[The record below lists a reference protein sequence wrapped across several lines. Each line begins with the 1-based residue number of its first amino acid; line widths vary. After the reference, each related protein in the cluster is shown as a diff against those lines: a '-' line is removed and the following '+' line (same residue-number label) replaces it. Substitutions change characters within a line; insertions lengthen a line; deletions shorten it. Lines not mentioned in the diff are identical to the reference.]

1 MCRVAVLATGGSTAT
16 RTDRSRT
23 AVARASEQELLGD
36 LPLAPGIAVDA
47 EDVFYV
53 GSHATTLE
61 HLQGAAVRVDE
72 HLRDDVVDI
81 VITHG
86 TDTTEET
93 AIFPDLVLADR
104 RLIVLTGAQRPAD
117 TPGSDGPRDL
127 ADAITVVAHSATRGP
142 VALIVFDGAVLPARG
157 TAESQTLGRTDDR
170 RMWSEHGHGL
180 VDADP
185 GLRPCAVG
193 GNGLRQRGASRR
205 RLPGRRHCHSR
216 VIRSTSRQGV
226 VLDTATALWTTL
238 LSRSEVPVDPLL
250 GLPARLH
257 RPPSCRAVS

>member
-1 MCRVAVLATGGSTAT
+1 MCRVAVLVTGGTMAT
-16 RTDRSRT
+16 RTDRSGT
-23 AVARASEQELLGD
+23 AVARAGEQELLGD
-36 LPLAPGIAVDA
+36 LPLPPGIAVDA
-47 EDVFYV
+47 
-53 GSHATTLE
+53 
-61 HLQGAAVRVDE
+61 
-72 HLRDDVVDI
+72 
-81 VITHG
+81 
-86 TDTTEET
+86 EET

-185 GLRPCAVG
+185 GCARARWEGTDFVNAALRDGGCRVG
-193 GNGLRQRGASRR
+193 
-205 RLPGRRHCHSR
+205 
-216 VIRSTSRQGV
+216 V
-226 VLDTATALWTTL
+226 TATA
-238 LSRSEVPVDPLL
+238 
-250 GLPARLH
+250 G
-257 RPPSCRAVS
+257 

>member
-16 RTDRSRT
+16 RTDRSGT

-36 LPLAPGIAVDA
+36 LPLSPGIAVDA
-47 EDVFYV
+47 EDVFCV

-81 VITHG
+81 VITQG

-93 AIFPDLVLADR
+93 AIFPGLVLADR

-127 ADAITVVAHSATRGP
+127 ADAITVVAHSATRDRSRSSSSTGLCSPLAGP
-142 VALIVFDGAVLPARG
+142 PRVRPSGGRMTGACGRNTVTDAWTPILACARARWEGTDFVNAALRDGG
-157 TAESQTLGRTDDR
+157 
-170 RMWSEHGHGL
+170 
-180 VDADP
+180 
-185 GLRPCAVG
+185 C
-193 GNGLRQRGASRR
+193 
-205 RLPGRRHCHSR
+205 R
-216 VIRSTSRQGV
+216 VRV
-226 VLDTATALWTTL
+226 TATA
-238 LSRSEVPVDPLL
+238 
-250 GLPARLH
+250 G
-257 RPPSCRAVS
+257 